1 MRFAK
6 LCLGLLAAAVVPPAS
21 SEAALQCSFSTTPA
35 SPSADTEAFGNNV
48 QFGATG
54 RVECLLDDAPTGAD
68 VCISARRDIVAGSS
82 AFRRSGATIG
92 YTLRVNDVTVGEA
105 DAEVYSGSVPPA
117 GVELPVTYE
126 VASADYAGQREG
138 AYEASF
144 DWTVYF
150 DPGVCDP
157 G

>member
-1 MRFAK
+1 MRLAR
-6 LCLGLLAAAVVPPAS
+6 LSLGLAAIVLLPAS
-21 SEAALQCSFSTTPA
+21 SEAALQCSFGTTPV
-35 SPSADTEAFGNNV
+35 SPSANTEAFGNNV

-68 VCISARRDIVAGSS
+68 VCVSARRDIVLGSS
-82 AFRRSGATIG
+82 AFRRSGATIA
-92 YTLRVNDVTVGEA
+92 YTLKINNVTVGET
-105 DAEVYSGSVPPA
+105 DTEVYSGSVSSA
-117 GVELPVTYE
+117 GLDLPVAYD

-144 DWTVYF
+144 TWTVYF